1 MGRWVSSLR
10 AASLASYRC
19 TLASR
24 DSPEFWWVLL
34 YEPVH
39 VKAVVKLD
47 GAKKKSEAQ
56 VGL

>member
-1 MGRWVSSLR
+1 MSSLR
-10 AASLASYRC
+10 AASLAFYRTIC

-47 GAKKKSEAQ
+47 GVKKKSKAQ
-56 VGL
+56 VCL